1 MKYLPLIGC
10 LLVSAS
16 PAFAEDLVYLTC
28 KGDLTS
34 KVTNTNTSEVVQEN
48 KDKHIKTYIVDRER
62 RKVMSK
68 GEQWMNA
75 EIIDGFLTGSGTV
88 GQGFSTSEETIR
100 MRLNPVG
107 EYIYQQKIIQR
118 NISMQVDVLG
128 TCQEI
133 DSSSLWSTN
142 NSEISFSF
150 AMNARDLLVD
160 VSRSVVTLVKLFED
174 CRRNRLSGDCLWY
187 EVQ

>member
-88 GQGFSTSEETIR
+88 GQGFSTSEEMIR
-100 MRLNPVG
+100 MNLNPVG
-107 EYIYQQKIIQR
+107 GYTYKRTIRQR
-118 NISMQVDVLG
+118 NISMEIEAVGACEEVD
-128 TCQEI
+128 
-133 DSSSLWSTN
+133 
-142 NSEISFSF
+142 
-150 AMNARDLLVD
+150 A
-160 VSRSVVTLVKLFED
+160 SVIEKALK
-174 CRRNRLSGDCLWY
+174 
-187 EVQ
+187 